1 MTPLQNITADQ
12 LSKKAERFSEPY
24 DTMFKKVAKSVFIEA
39 VSWAIQVANG
49 EVKVED

>member
-1 MTPLQNITADQ
+1 MTIIQ
-12 LSKKAERFSEPY
+12 LEKAAKKFSEPY